1 MDFPGR
7 DATND
12 LKIRIS
18 QAMKI
23 HYWLGLSKSFHA
35 RIFSHS
41 WATKTSVCKQAT
53 SHFRRLHKLWA
64 AKKHRHAQSL
74 ERKRQ
79 LKLKTLAEMLF
90 KGTKK
95 SYEVSENE
103 KFAENRLPAEQ
114 SRLLKVTFVPFNV
127 SSNEKIQYIT
137 PVTKFDRHGYKRR
150 KRILVVTDKNLYVVA
165 DEGKTLK
172 LKQKLPLN
180 CIEKLEVTSERDNF
194 LLIRV
199 PLHLKNQKGDLVLEV
214 PFLVE
219 MITWIIKMIKRPE
232 ILNINAPN
240 SQPICH
246 NRVGEKQGLISIT
259 RGLNVTPG
267 IMKGKQGNL
276 IIVG

>member
-23 HYWLGLSKSFHA
+23 HYWLRLSKSFHE

-79 LKLKTLAEMLF
+79 LKLKTLADTLF

-127 SSNEKIQYIT
+127 SSNEKIQ
-137 PVTKFDRHGYKRR
+137 
-150 KRILVVTDKNLYVVA
+150 
-165 DEGKTLK
+165 
-172 LKQKLPLN
+172 
-180 CIEKLEVTSERDNF
+180 
-194 LLIRV
+194 
-199 PLHLKNQKGDLVLEV
+199 GDLVLEV